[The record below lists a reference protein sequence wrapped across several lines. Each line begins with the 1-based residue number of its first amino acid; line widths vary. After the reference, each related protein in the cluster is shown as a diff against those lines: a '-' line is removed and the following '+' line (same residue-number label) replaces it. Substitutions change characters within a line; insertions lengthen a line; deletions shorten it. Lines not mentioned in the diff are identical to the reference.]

1 MCPSRE
7 TKSAADRSSE
17 KPVHAQ
23 HPMGKIGPP
32 SPAETSQSLDP
43 AICWQA
49 IYSRDPRFDGKFF
62 AAATSTG
69 LYCRNICPVPF
80 ARPNN
85 IVLFAC
91 AAAAEAAGFRPC
103 KRCQPQAAPGT
114 PAWLGS
120 SAVVSRAFRL
130 ILEGAL
136 NNGSVDQLAER
147 VGIGSR
153 HLRRLFVQHLGASP
167 IKIATTQRVHL
178 AIKLLDESQ
187 LPITK
192 IAHYVGFKSIREFNH
207 AIHLSTGQ
215 SPSTLRQV
223 SSDAGSVSRKT
234 GLELHLP
241 YRPPFDWDHL
251 IDFLRQRAI
260 QGVEVVTKD
269 SYSRTIRTG
278 GTVGV
283 LCVTQDKAASRLLVH
298 LELPS
303 YEGLSQTVERVR
315 RIFDLNADPIQIASH
330 LSRDPKLKALSEH
343 NPGLRLPGVWNGFE
357 GAVLA
362 VLGQKLTSSRRNR
375 NVDRLIKH
383 FGIRFESSVKGL
395 AYLFPRPED
404 LVNADLSKAGISPD
418 RAATLRK
425 LAIAVAH
432 GRLTFDNSKPLEEMI
447 TLLCTICGIDENM
460 AQWIAMLSYGEPDAF
475 PAGDRG
481 LRRALGSKNIII
493 PIKVALQTA
502 EQWRPWR
509 AYAAIHLTVYLR
521 SEIGEMSQAK
531 SLASSGG

>member
-1 MCPSRE
+1 MDSTRE
-7 TKSAADRSSE
+7 TTSNADWSPGISVQHRHSKEEIGRNFTAESS
-17 KPVHAQ
+17 H
-23 HPMGKIGPP
+23 
-32 SPAETSQSLDP
+32 SLDP

-49 IYSRDPRFDGKFF
+49 IYSRDQRFDGRFF

-80 ARPNN
+80 AKPKN
-85 IVLFAC
+85 IFLFAC

-103 KRCQPQAAPGT
+103 RRCQPQAAPGT

-136 NNGSVDQLAER
+136 NDGNVDQLAAR
-147 VGIGSR
+147 LGIGSR

-178 AIKLLDESQ
+178 ARKLLDESR
-187 LPITK
+187 LPVTK
-192 IAHYVGFKSIREFNH
+192 IAHYAGFKSIRGFNH
-207 AIHLSTGQ
+207 AILLSTGL
-215 SPSTLRQV
+215 SPSALRRLSGDSV
-223 SSDAGSVSRKT
+223 ASSRQT
-234 GLELHLP
+234 GLELRLP

-251 IDFLRQRAI
+251 IGFLQKRALRGI
-260 QGVEVVTKD
+260 EVISRD
-269 SYSRTIRTG
+269 SYVRTIEAG
-278 GTVGV
+278 GAMGV
-283 LCVTQDKAASRLLVH
+283 LRVTQDRPASRLLIH

-303 YEGLSQTVERVR
+303 YEGLSQIVERVR

-330 LSRDPKLKALSEH
+330 LSRDPRMKVVSEQH
-343 NPGLRLPGVWNGFE
+343 PGLRAPGVWDGFE

-362 VLGQKLTSSRRNR
+362 ILGQKLTSGERAGDI
-375 NVDRLIKH
+375 DRLIKH
-383 FGIRFESSVKGL
+383 FGIRFDSSVRGL

-404 LVNADLSKAGISPD
+404 LAEADLSIAGISPD

-425 LAIAVAH
+425 LAIAVARKKLAFH
-432 GRLTFDNSKPLEEMI
+432 NSKPLDETIE
-447 TLLCTICGIDENM
+447 LLRTICGVEESV
-460 AQWIAMLSYGEPDAF
+460 AQWIALRSYGEPDAF

-481 LRRALGSKNIII
+481 LRRVLGTGRVMPAKLALE
-493 PIKVALQTA
+493 TA

-509 AYAAIHLTVYLR
+509 AYAAIHLTV
-521 SEIGEMSQAK
+521 
-531 SLASSGG
+531 